1 MNHMFSVCSFLPIVV
16 VSFVVGGCTS
26 DPYAPINQTTPV
38 RQLDNAF
45 DPSGSRYDERIA
57 PAPYPRGEDNS
68 PSYSRYRRSA
78 PSASI

>member
-1 MNHMFSVCSFLPIVV
+1 MNHMFSVCCFLPIVV

-57 PAPYPRGEDNS
+57 PGPYPRGEDNS
-68 PSYSRYRRSA
+68 PSYSRY
-78 PSASI
+78 